1 MRYGGELRMRTE
13 QWLSGGEFPAVGRRR
28 RGGLGK
34 KWKTVVLIRRSL
46 TFELF
51 FRRGFGYSAVWC
63 ERAGRR
69 VHMWEEPFWWE
80 GAKNMKRRRS
90 EVTQDSGVAVASLDL
105 KKLVEFLPIV
115 QHLAVRRYDDGEP
128 RTPGVI
134 TLRTIG
140 SLWQAM
146 CKDPDTRQEM
156 PVVAQTFEDLLY
168 LTAATLDAPDA
179 VWQPD
184 PWAEKMFAQKKKK

>member
-1 MRYGGELRMRTE
+1 MRRKERMKTE
-13 QWLSGGEFPAVGRRR
+13 QWVSGGPHPAVGRKR
-28 RGGLGK
+28 RGSMGK
-34 KWKTVVLIRRSL
+34 SWKKVVLVRRSL

-51 FRRGFGYSAVWC
+51 YRRGFGYSAAWV

-69 VHMWEEPFWWE
+69 VEMYESPLWWD
-80 GAKNMKRRRS
+80 GVKNMKRRRS
-90 EVTQDSGVAVASLDL
+90 EVTQDSGVAVASLDV
-105 KKLVEFLPIV
+105 KKWVELLPII
-115 QHLAVRRYDDGEP
+115 QHLAVRRYDDGEA
-128 RTPGVI
+128 RTPGTI

-156 PVVAQTFEDLLY
+156 PVVAQTFEDLLF